1 MAQKKKDTGRK
12 ILADNRRARYN
23 YHLEETF
30 EAGIALTGTEVKSLR
45 SGQSSIVESYV
56 AVAGDELELVN
67 ATIPIYEA
75 ANRQNHHP
83 TRPRRLLLHRR
94 EIDKMLGAVRR
105 QGRSLIPLKL
115 YFNARGL
122 IKLELAIAVG
132 KKLHDKRATNKDRDW
147 KRDQGRLM
155 RDRG

>member
-12 ILADNRRARYN
+12 ILADNRRARFD

-45 SGQSSIVESYV
+45 TGQSSIVESYV
-56 AVAGDELELVN
+56 AVAGDQLELVN